1 MLYVVSAGEI
11 TIFQLN
17 EKKLAGKSLRKVR
30 KLKKK
35 YGCKSQLKLKFDASM
50 NDNFATNGKSF
61 LLPPTST
68 KGRGTDKDSGYQTG
82 NSSSQISQNVLLEET
97 SCKKKA

>member
-1 MLYVVSAGEI
+1 
-11 TIFQLN
+11 
-17 EKKLAGKSLRKVR
+17 
-30 KLKKK
+30 
-35 YGCKSQLKLKFDASM
+35 M

-82 NSSSQISQNVLLEET
+82 NSSSQISQNLLLEET